1 MKKKYFSPEM
11 EEIENM
17 DMVLLVTSGC
27 DDEAKKDSDEACTGE
42 DVTDM

>member
-1 MKKKYFSPEM
+1 MKKKYFAP
-11 EEIENM
+11 EIEEFENLE
-17 DMVLLVTSGC
+17 MVLLAGSGC